1 MSVLLASLLKTHR
14 QRFGINQSELS
25 RRIGCDH
32 AYINR
37 VEKAKQSMSRPFVVD
52 AARALNLDAYDSAQ
66 LLAAAGFWPWPDV
79 PFRDVLSMLE
89 CGSSMDQHREMAE
102 MTA

>member
-1 MSVLLASLLKTHR
+1 MNTLLASLLRTHR
-14 QRFGINQSELS
+14 ERAGLNQSELS

-37 VEKAKQSMSRPFVVD
+37 AEHAKNGMSRPFVED
-52 AARALNLDAYDSAQ
+52 TARALGLDAYDTAQ
-66 LLAAAGFWPWPDV
+66 LLAAAGFWPWPNV

-89 CGSSMDQHREMAE
+89 CGASVNQHRETVEGA
-102 MTA
+102 A